1 LTAVELGRSGV
12 APRSVKK
19 LRQSIDTRYF
29 SALVGPDAAERLFRR
44 AGLMAGDALPPTMD
58 LVSFWRLCAENIQ
71 ASNDESHGVAAEP
84 VPQGSVS
91 MLFTAAKEADDL
103 LGALER
109 FTAAARLIRRE
120 CRVSLGKGRQTIR
133 LTVRPA
139 ESGSLK
145 AEIYCECFLMVAH
158 CAFRWMTGER
168 LDPVLVRGAA
178 AAKPLGGAIM
188 EALHAPLVRRGE
200 GATIVYG
207 RQDMGA
213 PILEQKYRA
222 WGEAEFAAFMALLSE
237 AQESDEAAASPE
249 VEAVVQ
255 AFRRGCRSQ
264 DEVARYL
271 GVSTPTLRR
280 RLAEAG
286 LSFRRLSAEYR
297 QTELQELLAT
307 ALPTREIAERL
318 GLSDDRS
325 LRRFCA
331 GRLGVSPREY
341 RRLGG
346 VSVGAG

>member
-1 LTAVELGRSGV
+1 MDS
-12 APRSVKK
+12 
-19 LRQSIDTRYF
+19 RYF
-29 SALVGPDAAERLFRR
+29 SALVGVEAAERLFRR
-44 AGLMAGDALPPTMD
+44 AGLMTGDTPPPTMD
-58 LVSFWRLCAENIQ
+58 LVAFWRLCVEDIQ

-84 VPQGSVS
+84 VPLGSVS

-109 FTAAARLIRRE
+109 FTVAARLIRRE
-120 CRVSLGKGRQTIR
+120 CRVSLGKNRETVR
-133 LTVRPA
+133 LTVRPIVR
-139 ESGSLK
+139 GSLK

-178 AAKPLGGAIM
+178 EAKPLGGAIM
-188 EALHAPLVRRGE
+188 EALRAPLVRRGE
-200 GATIVYG
+200 GATIVYS
-207 RQDMGA
+207 RRDMRA
-213 PILEQKYRA
+213 PILGQKYRV

-237 AQESDEAAASPE
+237 SQTGDEVRAVPE
-249 VEAVVQ
+249 AEAVLE

-264 DEVARYL
+264 DQVARSL
-271 GVSTPTLRR
+271 GFSTPTLRR

-297 QTELQELLAT
+297 QAELQELLAT
-307 ALPTREIAERL
+307 GLPFHEIAERL

-331 GRLGVSPREY
+331 DRLGVSPREY
-341 RRLGG
+341 RL
-346 VSVGAG
+346 GAGSAVGTG